1 MVKLSFVALASA
13 LAAVST
19 DAASRP
25 VAKKHIK
32 LGNRNLRRGDA
43 ATEALLK
50 KATPYKGKRTGA
62 KKVGRRAEE
71 EEFEIDGTYSL
82 QFSEC
87 VDIKTMDE
95 DLFDEDIVSYV
106 QAGKIVA
113 AKSYVLFHVCHNT
126 CYLDAED
133 DLYLVDL
140 PTYLTNVAQYHAN
153 KRNDYCE
160 QCERLEEVCNPEEE
174 EVEEEEAAEEEDA
187 AEEEAEGDEEEDK
200 EEEGEE
206 EEENQ
211 EEEGEEDDKEDRRK
225 LKKNKKRKLTK
236 KKRASITRKL
246 AKEEIDCDQCAAYEC
261 YVDEED
267 MDDGVVRRDE
277 LDNQVSEW
285 IGQLAECQETGVQ
298 WNGLDLYTGAMCSPY
313 GDGVEL
319 AVFANDECT
328 WYTNQKAFQDV
339 YNPYNQDDNGNS
351 INYLMYAEDFIK
363 SAFSEVTPCMQQEFA
378 DPNEEENENEEEEN
392 YEANDYCKQVMEN
405 DAISFANCEAEEEQE
420 EEEQDENAANYNW
433 FTYDMKEAD
442 NVEQVCATLNKME
455 SADYSHVYD
464 EEASGT
470 WYKRNKKGTIIQEGE
485 SEGLSGG
492 AIAAIVLVVLGVVG
506 AAAFFLTKSKKTKAV
521 ESEYQGGAMS

>member
-1 MVKLSFVALASA
+1 MVKFSFVALASA

-71 EEFEIDGTYSL
+71 AEFEIDGTYSL

-113 AKSYVLFHVCHNT
+113 AKSYVLFHVCQDNT

-187 AEEEAEGDEEEDK
+187 AEE
-200 EEEGEE
+200 GE
-206 EEENQ
+206 
-211 EEEGEEDDKEDRRK
+211 
-225 LKKNKKRKLTK
+225 LT
-236 KKRASITRKL
+236 
-246 AKEEIDCDQCAAYEC
+246 
-261 YVDEED
+261 V
-267 MDDGVVRRDE
+267 
-277 LDNQVSEW
+277 
-285 IGQLAECQETGVQ
+285 
-298 WNGLDLYTGAMCSPY
+298 
-313 GDGVEL
+313 
-319 AVFANDECT
+319 
-328 WYTNQKAFQDV
+328 
-339 YNPYNQDDNGNS
+339 
-351 INYLMYAEDFIK
+351 
-363 SAFSEVTPCMQQEFA
+363 
-378 DPNEEENENEEEEN
+378 
-392 YEANDYCKQVMEN
+392 
-405 DAISFANCEAEEEQE
+405 
-420 EEEQDENAANYNW
+420 
-433 FTYDMKEAD
+433 
-442 NVEQVCATLNKME
+442 
-455 SADYSHVYD
+455 
-464 EEASGT
+464 
-470 WYKRNKKGTIIQEGE
+470 
-485 SEGLSGG
+485 
-492 AIAAIVLVVLGVVG
+492 
-506 AAAFFLTKSKKTKAV
+506 
-521 ESEYQGGAMS
+521 